1 MNSIFFRIYGGV
13 VLAVMLIGALAYG
26 AAQLTNEHRAG
37 EYRERMARGT
47 FFLMARSLQRHES
60 AEERQRWLL
69 VLGRLLGSDIEI
81 RTAEELTLTREE
93 RERLADGRVVMRL
106 NENQGFA
113 DIIYGLPG
121 EDGYLYTRMTRVG
134 EQQARATALLVL
146 DELGQHPRED
156 WTRVLDELKTE
167 FGFPIV
173 RRKKEV
179 LDLDREQMQRLE
191 RREVVLAFDESNRR
205 SGSAVKV
212 YAPIGN
218 TGEVLVL
225 GPVALFERWPVELL
239 VVIGFAGLMGMAL
252 ATYVLVRPLQ
262 ARLRKLDL
270 AVQELGSGNLEA
282 RAEVH
287 GHDAVGQLASTFNG
301 MTEHIRRLIESQRE
315 MTRAVS
321 HELRT
326 PVARLRFGLEMLA
339 ASDDAGARRQKLEEL
354 DHDIDQLDE
363 LIDEILTFARLEEGT
378 PVLEFRP
385 VDIPALMEQIQREL
399 SPISG
404 NVEIAVHTPNL
415 SREECRAEGEERYLH
430 RILQNLV
437 TNAVRYADARVL
449 VRYRVEDDSAVLE
462 VEDDGPGIAEVD
474 RERVFK
480 PFARLDQSRHRGSG
494 GYGLGLSIVQRIVE
508 WHSGEISIGQ
518 SSMGGARFRVRWP
531 LRRAGYHVLA
541 GNKA

>member
-13 VLAVMLIGALAYG
+13 VLAVLIIGALGYG
-26 AAQLTNEHRAG
+26 AALLTNEFRAE

-47 FFLMARSLQRHES
+47 FYLMARALERHDG
-60 AEERQRWLL
+60 ERDRWLL
-69 VLGRLLGSDIEI
+69 VLERLMGSDIEL
-81 RTAEELTLTREE
+81 RQAEELALTDEE
-93 RERLADGRVVMRL
+93 QSNLARGKVIMRL
-106 NENQGFA
+106 NETEGYA
-113 DIIYGLPG
+113 DIIYGLHD
-121 EDGYLYTRMTRVG
+121 EEGYLYTRMTRVG

-146 DELGQHPRED
+146 DELSQHPREN
-156 WTRVLDELKTE
+156 WPAVLEQLRGQ
-167 FGFPIV
+167 FGFPIE
-173 RRKKEV
+173 RRDESG
-179 LDLDREQMQRLE
+179 LGLDREQMQRLD

-218 TGEVLVL
+218 TGDVLVL

-239 VVIGFAGLMGMAL
+239 VVIGITGLMGMAF
-252 ATYVLVRPLQ
+252 ATYILVRPLQ
-262 ARLRKLDL
+262 TRLRKLDL

-339 ASDDAGARRQKLEEL
+339 DSDDAGARRRKLEEL

-385 VDIPALMEQIQREL
+385 VDVPALMQQIQREL

-404 NVEIAVHTPNL
+404 NVEIAVHMPNL
-415 SREECRAEGEERYLH
+415 IEEQCRAEGEERYLH

-449 VRYRVEDDSAVLE
+449 IRYRVEGDSAVLE
-462 VEDDGPGIAEVD
+462 VEDDGPGIPETD

-508 WHSGEISIGQ
+508 WHSGEISVGR